1 MKIQL
6 THEAFHQRPFTERKR
21 QAGPRLNHDE
31 EMFPPIGVPP
41 HLLPIHRNL
50 HITAFPYREAV
61 DYPGYFEVRELPVVR
76 LEDEFARV
84 SVLPSMGGRV
94 LEFFDKRLNRQV
106 LWSPPSLRL
115 ANFGLSGP

>member
-6 THEAFHQRPFTERKR
+6 THEVFHQRPFIDRKR
-21 QAGPRLNHDE
+21 QAGPNLNHGE
-31 EMFPPIGVPP
+31 EIFLPVGVPP
-41 HLLPIHRNL
+41 HLLPIHRNIQL
-50 HITAFPYREAV
+50 TAFPYREAV
-61 DYPGYFEVRELPVVR
+61 DYPSHFEVQEVPVVR
-76 LEDEFARV
+76 LEDDFARV

-115 ANFGLSGP
+115 ANF